1 MKSQWL
7 VQNAKVVE
15 QMNHRLTE
23 FELQGAYSE
32 IPLREI
38 IALFNGSLNELR
50 RIDAELEQVAATLNK
65 IQKAKTPLT
74 KVEVKGE
81 AK

>member
-7 VQNAKVVE
+7 VQNARAVE

-65 IQKAKTPLT
+65 IQQPQVAPK
-74 KVEVKGE
+74 KG
-81 AK
+81 